1 MSTLS
6 GPGTSSRIR
15 PVVRDDRRR
24 ADCKCPVSCCLS
36 AAGIGFSG
44 HPLPTGGLGLP
55 CGRLTGARHRVRTPS
70 GLPRSTCTRCDR
82 GGCLLYLGGGGAHPV
97 DKKSPTG
104 ACRFTAA
111 SPSTSPTTSHQARLT
126 HNKTSTEVHAIHPSG
141 LPLARD
147 LWMEQGSF
155 GFPLGFA
162 PRCYQRRTPRAGP
175 GLRARAWDYASGI
188 GRASDLRARS
198 LRATSCRSFFLV
210 STLMTGSPAFMNS
223 LTRSFK

>member
-1 MSTLS
+1 MR
-6 GPGTSSRIR
+6 PGW
-15 PVVRDDRRR
+15 VR
-24 ADCKCPVSCCLS
+24 
-36 AAGIGFSG
+36 
-44 HPLPTGGLGLP
+44 
-55 CGRLTGARHRVRTPS
+55 
-70 GLPRSTCTRCDR
+70 
-82 GGCLLYLGGGGAHPV
+82 LLYLGGGGAHPV

-155 GFPLGFA
+155 GFPSGFA
-162 PRCYQRRTPRAGP
+162 PRSYQRRTPRAGP
-175 GLRARAWDYASGI
+175 GLRARAWGYASGI

-198 LRATSCRSFFLV
+198 LRATSCRSFLFV
-210 STLMTGSPAFMNS
+210 STLMTGSPAFKNS
-223 LTRSFK
+223 PTRSFR

>member
-1 MSTLS
+1 MHSVPFPVAFRPPALAS
-6 GPGTSSRIR
+6 RVIRCPPGNWAFLAVGL
-15 PVVRDDRRR
+15 PGH
-24 ADCKCPVSCCLS
+24 LS
-36 AAGIGFSG
+36 APGPRRDY
-44 HPLPTGGLGLP
+44 HVP
-55 CGRLTGARHRVRTPS
+55 HRA
-70 GLPRSTCTRCDR
+70 RCDR

-104 ACRFTAA
+104 ACRFPAA
-111 SPSTSPTTSHQARLT
+111 SPSTPPTTSHQAKLT

-141 LPLARD
+141 LPLARNPR
-147 LWMEQGSF
+147 MEQGSF

-198 LRATSCRSFFLV
+198 LGATSCRSFFFV
-210 STLMTGSPAFMNS
+210 STLITGSPAARNEPAVELM
-223 LTRSFK
+223 